1 MEKNK
6 EMKTPVIL
14 FRASL
19 TEESEVLSAKKFFP
33 VYENRTKI
41 PPNSLVIGR
50 YSCLPFYKELEED
63 LEINGSCLIN
73 SHAQHIWIADL
84 KEWYQ
89 DFEDITPKTYFELRY
104 LPENGPFVLKGQTNS
119 KKYNWSTHMYAKDKR
134 QAIEVHGRL
143 SQDSLIGQQDIYIRE
158 YVPLRKLADG
168 LNGLQISEEYRFF
181 ILDGQVL
188 SGGFYWSSHLDDL
201 TTIPDPA
208 IVPQEFMRKVLKRI
222 GSNARF
228 VVVDI
233 ARKEDGDWTVIEL
246 NDGGMSGLSE
256 NSPDNIYSN
265 MKKVL
270 SFSHSSE

>member
-1 MEKNK
+1 MK
-6 EMKTPVIL
+6 KTPVIL
-14 FRASL
+14 MRASL
-19 TEESEVLSAKKFFP
+19 TEESEILSAAKFFP
-33 VYENRTKI
+33 VYENRTKV

-50 YSCLPFYKELEED
+50 YACLPFYKELEED
-63 LEINGSCLIN
+63 LLVNESCLIN
-73 SHAQHIWIADL
+73 SYSQHIWIADL

-89 DFEDITPKTYFELRY
+89 DFEGITPKTWFDLRS

-119 KKYNWSTHMYAKDKR
+119 KKFNWSTHMYAKDKR

-158 YVPLRKLADG
+158 YVPLRRLADG
-168 LNGLQISEEYRFF
+168 FNGLQVSEEYRFF
-181 ILDGQVL
+181 ILDGKVL

-208 IVPQEFMRKVLKRI
+208 IVPEEFMKDVLQRI

-246 NDGGMSGLSE
+246 NDGQMSGLSE
-256 NSPDNIYSN
+256 NKSDILYSN

-270 SFSHSSE
+270 SFFESSE